1 MIIYEVTADEDE
13 GPIFYTNKEDAC
25 RAARMARKETQ
36 EYIRAERERMGDDD
50 LQDEDYDAGIKVVR
64 CVPVNPDKDGVIRM
78 LEGRGWLVES
88 EVVYRTQGRFT
99 CFNWNTGK
107 EEEEEG

>member
-25 RAARMARKETQ
+25 RAARMSRKERL

-50 LQDEDYDAGIKVVR
+50 LYPSENAGIEVVR
-64 CVPVNPDKDGVIRM
+64 CVTVNPDKDGVIRM

-88 EVVYRTQGRFT
+88 EVVYRTRGRY
-99 CFNWNTGK
+99 WNAEK
-107 EEEEEG
+107 QEEEEG

>member
-1 MIIYEVTADEDE
+1 MIIYEVHTDEVE
-13 GPIFYTNKEDAC
+13 GPAYYPNKKDAC
-25 RAARMARKETQ
+25 RAARMARKERL

-50 LQDEDYDAGIKVVR
+50 LYPSENAGIEVVR
-64 CVPVNPDKDGVIRM
+64 CVTVNPDKDGVIRM
-78 LEGRGWLVES
+78 IEGRGWLVER
-88 EVVYRTQGRFT
+88 EVVYRTKGRFT